1 MKKIKQFQKANLY
14 NLRESSARI
23 EQALCK
29 QASMNTQK
37 VNTKDNPTLI
47 NYMQGYMNQ
56 DFRLLCPS
64 TRRNHE
70 GINHQRLRIRS
81 QREAHTRSDEE
92 QIQCIKKSKE
102 SSVPG
107 IQYNKLV
114 HTQTMEDRQY
124 MLYRPSFKSV
134 THIIPYN
141 PNFSCNSRGFFET
154 SS

>member
-1 MKKIKQFQKANLY
+1 MKKSKQLKKPNFY
-14 NLRESSARI
+14 NLRESPARI

-56 DFRLLCPS
+56 YFRLLCPS

-70 GINHQRLRIRS
+70 GINHQRLRRRS
-81 QREAHTRSDEE
+81 QREAHTRSDKE

-114 HTQTMEDRQY
+114 HKQSMDDRQY
-124 MLYRPSFKSV
+124 TLYRPSFKSV
-134 THIIPYN
+134 SHLIPYN
-141 PNFSCNSRGFFET
+141 PYFSRSSRRFL
-154 SS
+154 

>member
-1 MKKIKQFQKANLY
+1 MKKSKQLQKPNFY
-14 NLRESSARI
+14 NLRESPARI

-47 NYMQGYMNQ
+47 NYMQGYINQ
-56 DFRLLCPS
+56 HFRLLCPS

-107 IQYNKLV
+107 FSKTNWYTRRLWKIGSTRYTDQVSNL
-114 HTQTMEDRQY
+114 
-124 MLYRPSFKSV
+124 L
-134 THIIPYN
+134 HI
-141 PNFSCNSRGFFET
+141 
-154 SS
+154 